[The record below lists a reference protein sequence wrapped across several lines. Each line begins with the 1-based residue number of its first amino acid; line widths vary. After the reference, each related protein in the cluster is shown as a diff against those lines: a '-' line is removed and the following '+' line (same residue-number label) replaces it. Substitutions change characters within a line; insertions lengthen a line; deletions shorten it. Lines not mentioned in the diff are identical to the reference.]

1 MNERRRLWLL
11 ASVIAA
17 ALSPGVAL
25 AQSSCGETTRAAAGE
40 TLTEIAERCD
50 VAIEALRDANPTLT
64 GDAVA
69 AGMEVAMPESTM
81 PEGADAAAN
90 EDTDI
95 IERAG
100 DLIRD
105 AGREI
110 EDAAR
115 AAGQSVSDYLSG
127 NPDIGRDIR
136 EFGERYGL
144 PGFGTPDE
152 PGADAEA
159 GASTTAAVGAN
170 ITLTPAS
177 PRAGEEVTISATGL
191 RAGAAA
197 EIAIGPTRTE
207 YEVIAQATSDAAGR
221 VETTFTLPDWTNASD
236 SVVFVVETEN
246 VTLRSD
252 PVVVGE

>member
-1 MNERRRLWLL
+1 MSRKWPSL
-11 ASVIAA
+11 IAGA
-17 ALSPGVAL
+17 MLVAGSAPQAL
-25 AQSSCGETTRAAAGE
+25 AQSSCGETTKAGPSE
-40 TLTEIAERCD
+40 TLAEIAERCD

-64 GDAVA
+64 GEAVA
-69 AGMEVAMPESTM
+69 AGTDVAIPESTL
-81 PEGADAAAN
+81 PESADAPPDD
-90 EDTDI
+90 DTDI
-95 IERAG
+95 IGRTG

-110 EDAAR
+110 EEAAR

-127 NPDIGRDIR
+127 NPNIGRDIR

-144 PGFGTPDE
+144 PGF
-152 PGADAEA
+152 DAAPE
-159 GASTTAAVGAN
+159 SSSAAVGAN

-177 PRAGEEVTISATGL
+177 PRAGEEVTLSATGL

-207 YEVIAQATSDAAGR
+207 FEVIAQATSDAAGR
-221 VETTFTLPDWTNASD
+221 VETTFTLPDWTSASD
-236 SVVFVVETEN
+236 SLVFVVETEN

-252 PVVVGE
+252 PVVVE

>member
-1 MNERRRLWLL
+1 MNERRWVSVL
-11 ASVIAA
+11 AGAVALG
-17 ALSPGVAL
+17 LSPGAL
-25 AQSSCGETTRAAAGE
+25 AQSSCGETTEAGPSE
-40 TLTEIAERCD
+40 TLAEIAERCD

-69 AGMEVAMPESTM
+69 AGTMVAMPESTL
-81 PEGADAAAN
+81 PEGAGAPADDN
-90 EDTDI
+90 TDI
-95 IERAG
+95 IGRTG

-110 EDAAR
+110 EEAAR

-127 NPDIGRDIR
+127 NPNIGRDIR

-144 PGFGTPDE
+144 PGFGAATE
-152 PGADAEA
+152 GEDA
-159 GASTTAAVGAN
+159 GVSTTAEVGAN
-170 ITLTPAS
+170 ITLDPAS
-177 PRAGEEVTISATGL
+177 PRAGEEVTVSATGL

-197 EIAIGPTRTE
+197 EIAIGPTRAE
-207 YEVIAQATSDAAGR
+207 YEVIARATSDAAGR
-221 VETTFTLPDWTNASD
+221 VETTFTLPDWTNASE

-252 PVVVGE
+252 PVEVE